1 MGESHDN
8 HQDKNTK
15 LHDHGQQIE
24 LLIQKMPDEKSSTK
38 AADVFSFLCDSTRI
52 RIIWLL
58 CHSEECVTDIAA
70 AVEMSAPAVSHH
82 LRILRQANLLKT
94 RRDGKEVLYTL
105 EDTEEAQLVHKMVD
119 DVFNMNCPTCN
130 F

>member
-1 MGESHDN
+1 MC
-8 HQDKNTK
+8 
-15 LHDHGQQIE
+15 
-24 LLIQKMPDEKSSTK
+24 
-38 AADVFSFLCDSTRI
+38 FSFLCDSTRI

-70 AVEMSAPAVSHH
+70 AMVEMSAPDISSSAYASPGQFTKNQK
-82 LRILRQANLLKT
+82 RWQGI
-94 RRDGKEVLYTL
+94 LYTL

-130 F
+130 L